1 VKDDSKT
8 ISDQELRRQLRG
20 LSTLTAVSMVLNSTL
35 DPEEVLGTIIS
46 AVTQVTGCQ
55 KSAIFDL
62 DPTGTVLSLRM
73 SHGFSSDFAQATQSL
88 PVGDWWTDVT
98 VTGEVVAVSDITTDS
113 RFTGFVATA
122 EGFRSFIDLP
132 LIVQGQNLGCLTAFF
147 TEPST
152 FTEFELELLAIFA
165 NQAASAMHNARLYDR
180 LERRVRELSALVEI
194 DKAMTAVP
202 RLGGVLPGLAEG
214 LCRVLEAAGGII
226 LLWDAWQE
234 RGRHGATVGLSRQV
248 LQLIK
253 DTPDELLLVAE
264 TVTRREAVI
273 VRDVANSYL
282 VGERL
287 AAQLGFDQLV
297 GLPLMTGGTVVGVM
311 VLGDPCWI
319 EQESLDRAMLVAR
332 QAALAIANALL
343 FEETSRQAQ
352 DLMALSRAAWAVAS
366 LGGLDTVLSQL
377 LQELDRIVPADISA
391 IYLHTEES
399 ETPVLMAYRGHSLED
414 GFGLEDAT
422 WQGLL
427 KRVTWEKKPLLLGEQ
442 EIRPLLEGVT
452 YRALGSLLCIPILYE
467 NRCLGVIALEHPYE
481 DAFGQREQSLVISFA
496 DHAAVAIENAQ
507 RYDTVLQERNLIQ
520 TIIASMAD
528 GVVVTDAAGD
538 VVMHNL
544 AAQDM
549 LDVQMGQ
556 RWPHDR
562 MSDEP
567 VGGVRA
573 LAEANGTALVGGQWQ
588 TTLERAGR
596 VLSVSTTPLPS
607 GTGENQGAVY
617 VIRDITHW
625 AELDQM
631 KSDFIS
637 QVSHE
642 LRTPLTTIKMLVG
655 LIGKGNKHSDEM
667 REYLD
672 IIESEVNRQAQLVND
687 LLEIGRLEAGEV
699 RWTMVEVSL
708 KELAEQAMRTCLP
721 LAVEKQIELTGHP
734 LPALPKVMGTP
745 RRLNEVLVNLL
756 GNAIKYTPPGGC
768 VTVEAGSDEEAVW
781 VAVRD
786 TGQGIPKADLP
797 HVFDKFYQVRRGGR
811 NAEGVGLGLA
821 IARQIIEALEG
832 TIEVE
837 SVLGS
842 GSCFTVRLPRARKI
856 VAQASENLKGV
867 DDERPYFVDR

>member
-1 VKDDSKT
+1 
-8 ISDQELRRQLRG
+8 
-20 LSTLTAVSMVLNSTL
+20 MVLNSTL
-35 DPEEVLGTIIS
+35 DPEEVLRIIVS
-46 AVTQVTGCQ
+46 AVTQVIGCQ

-73 SHGFSSDFAQATQSL
+73 SHGFSNDFVQATQSL

-98 VTGEVVAVSDITTDS
+98 VTGEAVAVSDITADS

-132 LIVQGQNLGCLTAFF
+132 LIVQGQNVGCLTAFF
-147 TEPST
+147 TESRT

-165 NQAASAMHNARLYDR
+165 NQAAAAMHNARLYDR

-202 RLGGVLPGLAEG
+202 RLSRVLPGLAEG
-214 LCRVLEAAGGII
+214 LCRVLDAAGGII

-234 RGRHGATVGLSRQV
+234 RGGHGATVGLSRQV

-253 DTPDELLLVAE
+253 DAPNELLLLAE
-264 TVTRREAVI
+264 TVARREAVI
-273 VRDVANSYL
+273 VGDAATSHL
-282 VGERL
+282 VSERL
-287 AAQLGFDQLV
+287 AAQLGFDRLA

-311 VLGDPCWI
+311 VLGDPRWV
-319 EQESLDRAMLVAR
+319 ERESLDRAMLVAR

-377 LQELDRIVPADISA
+377 LRELDRIVPADISA

-399 ETPVLMAYRGHSLED
+399 DTPVLMAYRGHSLED
-414 GFGLEDAT
+414 GFDPEDAT

-427 KRVTWEKKPLLLGEQ
+427 GQVTWEKQSLLLGKQ
-442 EIRPLLEGVT
+442 EIRVVLEGVT
-452 YRALGSLLCIPILYE
+452 HRVLGSLLCVPILYE
-467 NRCLGVIALEHPYE
+467 NRCLGVIALEHQCE
-481 DAFGQREQSLVISFA
+481 DAFGQREQSLVTSFA

-507 RYDTVLQERNLIQ
+507 RYDVVLQERNLIQ

-528 GVVVTDAAGD
+528 GVVVTDAEGD
-538 VVMHNL
+538 VVMYNL

-567 VGGVRA
+567 VGWVRA
-573 LAEANGTALVGGQWQ
+573 LAEVDGTALVGGQWQ

-655 LIGKGNKHSDEM
+655 LIGKGNKYSDEM

-672 IIESEVNRQAQLVND
+672 IIESEVNRQSQLVND
-687 LLEIGRLEAGEV
+687 LLEIGRLESGEV
-699 RWTMVEVSL
+699 SWTMVEVSL
-708 KELAEQAMRTCLP
+708 NDVAEQAMRTCLP
-721 LAVEKQIELTGHP
+721 LTAEKQIGLTAHP

-745 RRLNEVLVNLL
+745 RRLNQVVVNLL
-756 GNAIKYTPPGGC
+756 GNAIKYTPPGGR
-768 VTVEAGSDEEAVW
+768 VTVETGSDEDTVW

-811 NAEGVGLGLA
+811 NTEGVGLGLA
-821 IARQIIEALEG
+821 IARQIVEALDG

-837 SVLGS
+837 SELGS

-856 VAQASENLKGV
+856 VAEASENLKGV